1 MSGLMRIAQLNK
13 RLNQLNATLNE
24 LKKRRDSLQQETSGA
39 QNVQEQISDAVA
51 TAKKRV
57 SALASLG
64 LRSEFLEELI
74 RPVQGAP
81 DCSGVGSTVKKE
93 LDETEAEIQRI
104 KNQIYVTEQER
115 QQARMEAVCQE
126 NI

>member
-1 MSGLMRIAQLNK
+1 MSVMRIAQLNQ
-13 RLNQLNATLNE
+13 RLNQLNATLKD
-24 LKKRRDSLQQETSGA
+24 LKKRSDSLRREVSGA
-39 QNVQEQISDAVA
+39 QKVQEEISGAVA
-51 TAKKRV
+51 TAEKRV

-104 KNQIYVTEQER
+104 KNQIYITEQER
-115 QQARMEAVCQE
+115 QRVRMEVACGQE
-126 NI
+126 V